1 MKDKSDVVT
10 PSSVKAIYKQHIKMT
25 SQAAVAHSSAKKGK
39 KWRKKNKN
47 YQKEKHPL
55 APCPTKPHNYQFWYT
70 FGGKLRPTG
79 GLKKDIRITNIQD
92 GDKLTT
98 E

>member
-1 MKDKSDVVT
+1 
-10 PSSVKAIYKQHIKMT
+10 MT

-55 APCPTKPHNYQFWYT
+55 APAPKGLLNNS
-70 FGGKLRPTG
+70 FGTILVENSGQLVF
-79 GLKKDIRITNIQD
+79 
-92 GDKLTT
+92 
-98 E
+98 